1 MPNRHASSFG
11 IALSLFV
18 LVAICGCKKSGLEDA
33 PTGPV
38 TVTTSQPLSRNVTDF
53 AQYVGRTE
61 AVNSVEIKARVT
73 GYLQETPFKEGSEVK
88 KSDELCLIDPR
99 PYQAQLDAAAGELQ
113 ANEAKYKL
121 SKTENERA
129 KALYKENPK
138 AISLKSLDQHQAE
151 EDAAAAAVVAS
162 RSGMEVY
169 QLNLDFTKIV
179 SPIDGR
185 VGRYQVTV
193 GNLVTENT
201 TTLTTVVSQDPMYV
215 YFNVD
220 EPTMRDTLR
229 KLMAGELPTPASGK
243 VQVGMEMPD
252 ETGFPRTGVIDF
264 ADNTIDPMTGTITLR
279 AKFANPANQDG
290 IRMMMPGMFVRI
302 RLPLGRPHQALLIAE
317 QAIGTDQGQKYV
329 YVVDDKDTVQY
340 RSVTLGQLQDDG
352 LRVVTE
358 GLKAG
363 ERVVLQGLQLVRPKD
378 TVKVEETAMPTNQT
392 TLPGSSSKTPQRNAS
407 TASQATNRSS
417 ISENQTNRTADSTTV
432 EVTPASSDSAST
444 NSDTESSNA
453 SVGP

>member
-1 MPNRHASSFG
+1 MILSIASLG
-11 IALSLFV
+11 
-18 LVAICGCKKSGLEDA
+18 GCKQSVTEDEK
-33 PTGPV
+33 TGPV
-38 TVTTSQPLSRNVTDF
+38 TVTVAPPISRQVTDF

-73 GYLQETPFKEGSEVK
+73 GYLQATPFKEGSEVK
-88 KSDELCLIDPR
+88 KGDELALIDPR

-121 SKTENERA
+121 AKTENERA
-129 KALYKENPK
+129 KALFKENPK
-138 AISLKSLDQHQAE
+138 AISSKSLDQHQAE

-169 QLNLDFTKIV
+169 QLNLDFTKIE
-179 SPIDGR
+179 SPIAGR

-220 EPTMRDTLR
+220 EPTIRNALR

-252 ETGFPRTGVIDF
+252 ETGFPRTGTVDF
-264 ADNTIDPMTGTITLR
+264 ADNTIDPLTGTITMR
-279 AKFANPANQDG
+279 ASFPNPANADG
-290 IRMMMPGMFVRI
+290 IRMMLPGMFVRI
-302 RLPLGRPHQALLIAE
+302 RLPLGRPHDALLIAE

-329 YVVDDKDTVQY
+329 YVVDENDTVQY
-340 RSVTLGQLQDDG
+340 RSVSLGQLQDDG
-352 LRVVTE
+352 LRVVSE
-358 GLKAG
+358 GLKPAD
-363 ERVVLQGLQLVRPKD
+363 RVMLQGLQMVRPKD
-378 TVKVEETAMPTNQT
+378 TVKVDVT
-392 TLPGSSSKTPQRNAS
+392 TMVAGSPKSADSAPQPSSTGD
-407 TASQATNRSS
+407 
-417 ISENQTNRTADSTTV
+417 ADSTDSNAGTSPSAQIPGG
-432 EVTPASSDSAST
+432 VTADPTAGGSPASD
-444 NSDTESSNA
+444 DRSSPQT
-453 SVGP
+453 SPVGQ